1 MMNLNNGV
9 TVEAAYSGKHERRH
23 VECVTAG
30 DKIIEGPPITPDHP
44 RRVEGMTDEAYERAI
59 EQRRTC
65 NACGK
70 VID

>member
-23 VECVTAG
+23 VECVSAG
-30 DKIIEGPPITPDHP
+30 DKVIEGPPVPLAYP

-59 EQRRTC
+59 VRRRTC
-65 NACGK
+65 EACGK